1 MSEHRE
7 PTGRLI
13 ADSLK
18 KLMLKTSFEK
28 ISIKMI
34 TDEAEIRRPTFYNYF
49 QDKYDLLEWI
59 VDEEVLRKSELLIK
73 QGMTDEA
80 IKMLF
85 TCIASDA
92 AFYRKAF
99 EVTGQN
105 GFEEILVGRL
115 QKLFVTAFGRRR
127 PTGSEDLDILTVENI
142 ALYYTLALVGS
153 MKAWLF
159 SGRRDSPDALTAA
172 YSFLAERSLRSLSE
186 PLRYTI

>member
-7 PTGRLI
+7 PTNRLI

-18 KLMLKTSFEK
+18 RLMLKTPFEK

-34 TDEAEIRRPTFYNYF
+34 TDEAKIRRPTFYNYF

-59 VDEEVLRKSELLIK
+59 VAEEVLQKSELLIRE
-73 QGMTDEA
+73 GMPDEA
-80 IKMLF
+80 VKLLF
-85 TCIASDA
+85 TSIASDA

-115 QKLFVTAFGRRR
+115 RKLFVTAFSRRR
-127 PTGSEDLDILTVENI
+127 LAGAEGFDILTPENV

-153 MKAWLF
+153 IKAWLF
-159 SGRRDSPDALTAA
+159 SGRRDSPDALAAA
-172 YSFLAERSLRSLSE
+172 YGYLAGRSLRSLSW
-186 PLRYTI
+186 P